1 MDDPNKLTRAAG
13 TLSPEDY
20 EEPRCLLDMR
30 DPEDPAPVRSIDV
43 RRVIEKLDEYQ
54 AKKDW
59 TGAERHL
66 AFWLGEARLGN
77 DLRGE
82 FAVWNET
89 MGYYR
94 KRGDEEKACVAAQE
108 ALRMI
113 PKLGY
118 GDAVSGGTCYVN
130 SATVYQAFGMPDRA
144 LDLFELARPI
154 YEKNLTGGD
163 PRLGGLYNNMALSLV
178 SLRRYGEAHE
188 CYKKA
193 LSAMEGVPGG
203 ILEQALTLL
212 NIADAVVAE
221 HGPEKADKK
230 VEQLL
235 DRAEELLGAA
245 DPGTHPEL
253 ADAIAPGYYAF
264 CCESCAPAFEYY
276 GYFLTAKKLRERA
289 AQITEEL
296 K

>member
-1 MDDPNKLTRAAG
+1 MDDPNGKAVH
-13 TLSPEDY
+13 SI
-20 EEPRCLLDMR
+20 DMR
-30 DPEDPAPVRSIDV
+30 
-43 RRVIEKLDEYQ
+43 RVVEKLDEYQ

-59 TGAERHL
+59 AGAERHL

-77 DLRGE
+77 DKRGE

-193 LSAMEGVPGG
+193 LSVMEGVPGG
-203 ILEQALTLL
+203 ILEQALTYL
-212 NIADAVVAE
+212 NIADAVTAE
-221 HGPEKADKK
+221 HGPEKAEKK
-230 VEQLL
+230 VGQLL
-235 DRAEELLGAA
+235 ERAEELLDAA
-245 DPGTHPEL
+245 DPGTHPDL
-253 ADAIAPGYYAF
+253 ADVIAPGYYAF

-276 GYFLTAKKLRERA
+276 GYFLTAGRLRKRA
-289 AQITEEL
+289 EQITQTICG
-296 K
+296 